1 MSHGAPGGSKGMK
14 QVRSREIPR
23 GASAAWFVGATASLL
38 VGLVAAG
45 CGNRKTEGGS
55 PPAPSASAAPSGSVA
70 ARPSAEVPAASSS
83 AVQAPPPPPSEPVG
97 SGVGSFVAAAQT
109 EACKAQ
115 SGDIATYLQRGEVTA
130 AGREGAIAAA
140 WLIKLAANKPG
151 AQLAFAGF
159 ALDAKQ
165 VARARGIG
173 TANEAAPRIFS
184 SGAGWTLVWFDNEG
198 LAYTKPRWETSPAP
212 VIEHLGT
219 VSGANADDVAL
230 AATPAGSI
238 VAVAP
243 FNMDKAQL
251 GLFQFAPIDE
261 AAPAV
266 QALGATHHAH
276 APSKPAVAADAAGYT
291 LAWHEG
297 DGRIVVSRFDLAGKE
312 IDEAYTLAA
321 APPAGAPARE
331 RVSLVA
337 TTKGAMAVWIEGD
350 KILARAV
357 DAAARPAE
365 KTWLVGRGKA
375 AALAPIGEGAIV
387 VFLGQEGGK
396 DDQVLAVR
404 LAASGEPSATGMRIS
419 DGTGPVKDPAAVTPA
434 GPRLG
439 FLWTEPMSNG
449 VSTKRAVLRTIE
461 SSCVP

>member
-1 MSHGAPGGSKGMK
+1 MSHGVPGGSTGMK
-14 QVRSREIPR
+14 LVRSPEVAT
-23 GASAAWFVGATASLL
+23 GAWAFGFVGLAAGLAL
-38 VGLVAAG
+38 GLVPLG
-45 CGNRKTEGGS
+45 CKQGKTEGGAA
-55 PPAPSASAAPSGSVA
+55 PASSASAATSAAAEPPATSASV
-70 ARPSAEVPAASSS
+70 
-83 AVQAPPPPPSEPVG
+83 VQASPPPPSEPVG
-97 SGVGSFVAAAQT
+97 AGVSSFVAAAQT
-109 EACKAQ
+109 EGCKAQ
-115 SGDIATYLQRGEVTA
+115 SGDIATYLQRGEVTV
-130 AGREGAIAAA
+130 AGHEGALAAA

-173 TANEAAPRIFS
+173 TANEAAPRIFANGS
-184 SGAGWTLVWFDNEG
+184 GWTLVWFDENG
-198 LAYTKPRWETSPAP
+198 LAYTKPRWETAPAP
-212 VIEHLGT
+212 VIEHLST
-219 VSGANADDVAL
+219 VNAANADDVAL
-230 AATPAGSI
+230 AATPAGAI

-243 FNMDKAQL
+243 FNMEKAQL
-251 GLFQFAPIDE
+251 GLFQFAPTDA

-276 APSKPAVAADAAGYT
+276 EPRRPAVAADGTGYT

-321 APPAGAPARE
+321 APPAGAPTRE
-331 RVSLVA
+331 RVNLVA

-357 DAAARPAE
+357 DAAAHPGE
-365 KTWLVGRGKA
+365 KTWLVGRGRA
-375 AALAPIGEGAIV
+375 PALAPIGDGALV
-387 VFLGQEGGK
+387 VFLGQESGK
-396 DDQVLAVR
+396 DDQVLAVK
-404 LAASGEPSATGMRIS
+404 LSESGEPSATGMRIS
-419 DGTGPVKDPAAVTPA
+419 DGTGPVKDAAAVTPA

-439 FLWTEPMSNG
+439 FLWAEPMSNG
-449 VSTKRAVLRTIE
+449 VSTKRAILRTLE

>member
-1 MSHGAPGGSKGMK
+1 MK
-14 QVRSREIPR
+14 QVRSP
-23 GASAAWFVGATASLL
+23 A
-38 VGLVAAG
+38 VAAG
-45 CGNRKTEGGS
+45 AWAFGVVGVVTSLLLGLVPIGCKQGKTEGGAAPAPS
-55 PPAPSASAAPSGSVA
+55 ASVAPSASAATSAAAAPPATSASVA
-70 ARPSAEVPAASSS
+70 
-83 AVQAPPPPPSEPVG
+83 QAPPPSEPVG
-97 SGVGSFVAAAQT
+97 SGVSSFVAAAQT
-109 EACKAQ
+109 EGCKAQ
-115 SGDIATYLQRGEVTA
+115 SGDIATYLQRGEVTV
-130 AGREGAIAAA
+130 AGSEGSLAAA

-173 TANEAAPRIFS
+173 TANETAPRIFAN
-184 SGAGWTLVWFDNEG
+184 GAGWTLVWFDENG
-198 LAYTKPRWETSPAP
+198 LAYTKPRWETAPAP
-212 VIEHLGT
+212 VIEHLST
-219 VSGANADDVAL
+219 VNAANADDVAL
-230 AATPAGSI
+230 AATPAGAI

-243 FNMDKAQL
+243 FNMEKAQL
-251 GLFQFAPIDE
+251 GLFQFAPTDA

-276 APSKPAVAADAAGYT
+276 EPRRPAVAADGTGYT

-331 RVSLVA
+331 RVNLVA

-357 DAAARPAE
+357 DAAARPGE
-365 KTWLVGRGKA
+365 KTWLVGRGRA
-375 AALAPIGEGAIV
+375 PALAPIGDGALV

-396 DDQVLAVR
+396 DDQVLAVK
-404 LAASGEPSATGMRIS
+404 LSESGEPSATGMRIS
-419 DGTGPVKDPAAVTPA
+419 DGTGAVKDAAAVTSA

-439 FLWTEPMSNG
+439 FLWAEPMSNG
-449 VSTKRAVLRTIE
+449 VSTKRAILRTLE